1 MIPGVA
7 TRVFALLGNPVRHS
21 LSPRIHNAGFRAAG
35 IDAVYVA
42 LECGEADLPGVM
54 RTLAANG
61 GGGNVTVP
69 HKAAAA
75 AAAPGDP
82 RVNLLGVANV
92 FAGRDGTLRVGNTDV
107 DGLLALLDR
116 LGSPDQPWCVVGT
129 GGSAR
134 AVAGAALE
142 RGVRLAVRSRSAARA
157 EAFRTWAATIGVA
170 GADEAECGVLV
181 NATPVGLEAADPL
194 VAELA
199 DFPALAVVAD
209 LTYRTTGTTPLVA
222 AARSRGIR
230 AGDGREMLLI
240 QGMAAW
246 RHWFDG
252 IEPPEEVMRA
262 ALRGSMG

>member
-7 TRVFALLGNPVRHS
+7 TRVFALLGDPVRHS

-42 LECGEADLPGVM
+42 LACSETDLPRVM

-75 AAAPGDP
+75 TAPGDQW
-82 RVNLLGVANV
+82 VELLGVANV

-107 DGLLALLDR
+107 EGLLALLDR
-116 LGSPDQPWCVVGT
+116 LDCPDLPWCVVGT

-134 AVAGAALE
+134 AVVGAARE
-142 RGVRLAVRSRSAARA
+142 RGVRLAVRSRSADRA
-157 EAFRTWAATIGVA
+157 EAFRAWAATVGVA
-170 GADEAECGVLV
+170 SAVEAECGVLI
-181 NATPVGLEAADPL
+181 NATPVGLQPADPL
-194 VAELA
+194 VADLGA
-199 DFPALAVVAD
+199 FPALAVVAD
-209 LTYRTTGTTPLVA
+209 LTYRHAGPTPLVA
-222 AARSRGIR
+222 AAQSRGLR
-230 AGDGREMLLI
+230 AADGREMLLI

-246 RHWFDG
+246 RHWFDNQ
-252 IEPPEEVMRA
+252 EPPEEVMRA
-262 ALRGSMG
+262 ALRGAMG